1 MATREVPLE
10 KETDTKYLQVS
21 VLTNVASMT
30 KRGDDMLTH
39 KIGRQ
44 CPDALGMRR
53 RSSGGEIVLDKVKGF
68 FDLRVVSKTYQ

>member
-30 KRGDDMLTH
+30 KRGDDILTH
-39 KIGRQ
+39 KIGR
-44 CPDALGMRR
+44 
-53 RSSGGEIVLDKVKGF
+53 
-68 FDLRVVSKTYQ
+68 

>member
-10 KETDTKYLQVS
+10 KETDTKYMQVS

-30 KRGDDMLTH
+30 KRGDDILTH

-53 RSSGGEIVLDKVKGF
+53 GCSGGETVLDRVKGF
-68 FDLRVVSKTYQ
+68 FDLRVASKTYQ